1 MGSGSQSK
9 RSRSAT
15 LKKLSVRTVFSIAKN
30 ITYRKYPLS
39 YKENRDEE
47 SNLGYFAVEGA
58 GVDGVDDDVLL
69 SVLIKVPLEYPGVRV
84 HSNLH
89 SNESY
94 LLESSV
100 VDLSVI
106 HNI

>member
-1 MGSGSQSK
+1 M
-9 RSRSAT
+9 
-15 LKKLSVRTVFSIAKN
+15 
-30 ITYRKYPLS
+30 
-39 YKENRDEE
+39 
-47 SNLGYFAVEGA
+47 
-58 GVDGVDDDVLL
+58 DGVDDDVLL

-94 LLESSV
+94 LLGSSV